1 MTNNMT
7 GLYVH
12 VPFCAKKCSYC
23 DFVSF
28 GGRQDSLPS
37 YLCAL
42 KNEAR
47 QYAGQKIDTV
57 YFGGGTPSVL
67 SSEQA
72 ADLIEFLKGSFNI
85 VNNAEITFE
94 CNPASVTKEKLQTL
108 KKLGVNRISI
118 GAQSL
123 SDSVL
128 DSLGRAHTLTQ
139 FEQAVELTRE
149 TGIENF
155 NFDLIFALP
164 SQTLSLWQQ
173 TVNKAIKYAPN
184 HISCY
189 SLTLSENTPMGKLAQ
204 AGKLDIPSEEE
215 ERQMYHYLIKT
226 LEQEGIKQYE
236 VSNFAR
242 QGSECI
248 HNINYWQCGEYIG
261 LGCAAHSY
269 FKGARWHNTED
280 LDKYILL
287 QDIVC
292 EREELSQYDKKLER
306 IMLGFRM
313 NDGIDVKRYNVDFE
327 SDFFSEYTLAID
339 KCKDFLIIKK
349 DKLALNK
356 KGFDILDTITLEFIK

>member
-1 MTNNMT
+1 MT

-42 KNEAR
+42 KNEA
-47 QYAGQKIDTV
+47 QKYAGQKIDTV

-72 ADLIEFLKGSFNI
+72 VDLIEFLKGNFKI
-85 VNNAEITFE
+85 DKDAEFTFE
-94 CNPASVTKEKLQTL
+94 CNPASVTEEKLRTL
-108 KKLGVNRISI
+108 KSAGVNRISI

-123 SDSVL
+123 SDEVL
-128 DSLGRAHTLTQ
+128 GELGRAHTLKQ

-149 TGIENF
+149 VGIENF

-164 SQTLSLWQQ
+164 DQTLLAWQK
-173 TVNKAIKYAPN
+173 TVKKALGYKPT

-189 SLTLSENTPMGKLAQ
+189 SLTLSENTLMGKLAQ
-204 AGKLDIPSEEE
+204 QGKLNLPNEEE
-215 ERQMYHYLIKT
+215 ERKMYHYLIKT

-242 QGSECI
+242 PGYECK

-269 FKGARWHNTED
+269 FSGARWHNTED
-280 LDKYILL
+280 LDKYMLAK
-287 QDIVC
+287 DIVC
-292 EREELSQYDKKLER
+292 GREVLTREDKKIER

-313 NDGIDVKRYNVDFE
+313 NDGIDIKRYNADFE
-327 SDFFSEYTLAID
+327 SDFFNEYALAID
-339 KCKDFLIIKK
+339 KCKNFLVVK
-349 DKLALNK
+349 DDKIALNK
-356 KGFDILDTITLEFIK
+356 KGFDILDTITLEFIN